1 MKNIGQYA
9 NQLLSSSNLSQHM
22 IWLWIK
28 MTGQY
33 SRGKIGGDRRVA
45 AKVADQAYTIT
56 VD

>member
-1 MKNIGQYA
+1 
-9 NQLLSSSNLSQHM
+9 M

-33 SRGKIGGDRRVA
+33 SRGKIEEDRRVA
-45 AKVADQAYTIT
+45 ARVADQAYKIT

>member
-1 MKNIGQYA
+1 MKNIEKFA

>member
-1 MKNIGQYA
+1 VKNIGQYA

-22 IWLWIK
+22 IWLWTK

-33 SRGKIGGDRRVA
+33 CRGRIEENRRVA
-45 AKVADQAYTIT
+45 ARVVDQAYTIT